1 MPLTSCQLNI
11 DPPKDGSTM
20 DTPTNTETTQRKYR
34 ISAASARRS
43 ATIFNYGN
51 LLAILIPMPIGV
63 LWFAASIAV
72 YILFRH
78 HPNSRVGHYTQ
89 WAAYRFYGLVG
100 MVVVIATFFGTSLWA
115 WLITWAVLAVILI
128 PWTIYDLI
136 RIYRKEEWQD
146 TLVEPEVESESN

>member
-1 MPLTSCQLNI
+1 MN
-11 DPPKDGSTM
+11 
-20 DTPTNTETTQRKYR
+20 TPANTETTEARR
-34 ISAASARRS
+34 TISASSARRS

-51 LLAILIPMPIGV
+51 LLAILIPMPVGV

-72 YILFRH
+72 YIMFSH

-100 MVVVIATFFGTSLWA
+100 MVVVIATFFGTSLLA
-115 WLITWAVLAVILI
+115 WLITWAVLAVIMI

-136 RIYRKEEWQD
+136 LIYKKEDWQD
-146 TLVEPEVESESN
+146 IQVESEVETELH

>member
-1 MPLTSCQLNI
+1 MNTA
-11 DPPKDGSTM
+11 
-20 DTPTNTETTQRKYR
+20 TNTQTTATSRT
-34 ISAASARRS
+34 ISAVSARRS

-72 YILFRH
+72 YIMFSH

-100 MVVVIATFFGTSLWA
+100 MVVVVATFFGTSLLV
-115 WLITWAVLAVILI
+115 WLVTWAVLAVIMI
-128 PWTIYDLI
+128 PWTVYDLI
-136 RIYRKEEWQD
+136 LIYKKENWQE
-146 TLVEPEVESESN
+146 TQVEIEPAVTTPEDKTELN

>member
-1 MPLTSCQLNI
+1 MNTSA
-11 DPPKDGSTM
+11 
-20 DTPTNTETTQRKYR
+20 NTEAVKARHT
-34 ISAASARRS
+34 ISAKSARRN
-43 ATIFNYGN
+43 AAIFNYGN

-72 YILFRH
+72 YIMFRH

-100 MVVVIATFFGTSLWA
+100 MVVVIATFFGTSLLA
-115 WLITWAVLAVILI
+115 WLITWAVLAAILI

-136 RIYRKEEWQD
+136 LIYKKEDWQD
-146 TLVEPEVESESN
+146 ILVEPEVETESN